1 MIGFS
6 IYLGED
12 LTAQDYNYLIAMRNA
27 GFAVVFTSLHIPE
40 DDAQVVLQRLNV
52 LTKWCRNLD
61 LDVIADVSKI
71 GLARLGVMIEDV
83 TQVKALNLTGLR
95 IDDGVDF
102 SIVAKLSKEMPLALN
117 ASTLSNQDI
126 ASLREHGADFDHLEA
141 WHNYYPRP
149 ETGLDRAWLS
159 KRNIWLHQNGLKTM
173 AFVAGDHF
181 KRGPIGAGLPTLE
194 EQRDENPLAAML
206 ELQKLGC
213 DHVFIGDPSL
223 KPSTITSFTNYLKH
237 DAITLHVTEA
247 PEKLIAQKWHNR
259 PDVARDVI
267 RLVEGRTR
275 QLFNVEPQSKIAA
288 RPKGTITCDNRRYLR
303 YQGELQVTK
312 INLPA
317 DERVNV
323 LGHVIVADL
332 PLLAQVDANQAIIF
346 EKVNQ
351 A

>member
-27 GFAVVFTSLHIPE
+27 GFGAVFTSLHIPE
-40 DDAQVVLQRLNV
+40 DDAQIVLQRLNV

-61 LDVIADVSKI
+61 LDVIADVSQV
-71 GLARLGVMIEDV
+71 GLARLGVAIADL

-102 SIVAKLSKEMPLALN
+102 SVVAKLSKEMPLALN

-149 ETGLDRAWLS
+149 ETGLDRVWLNE
-159 KRNIWLHQNGLKTM
+159 KNTWLHQNGLKTM
-173 AFVAGDHF
+173 AFVAGDHL

-194 EQRDENPLAAML
+194 EQRDENPLAATL

-213 DHVFIGDPSL
+213 DRVFIGDPSL
-223 KPSTITSFTNYLKH
+223 KPATITSFTNYLKH
-237 DAITLHVTEA
+237 GAITLHVTEA
-247 PEKLIAQKWHNR
+247 PEQLTAQKWHNR

-267 RLVEGRTR
+267 RLVEGRRR
-275 QLFNVEPQSKIAA
+275 QLFDVESQSKVAP
-288 RPKGTITCDNRRYLR
+288 RPQGTITCDNRRYLR

-312 INLPA
+312 TDLPA

-323 LGHVIVADL
+323 LGHVIAVDL